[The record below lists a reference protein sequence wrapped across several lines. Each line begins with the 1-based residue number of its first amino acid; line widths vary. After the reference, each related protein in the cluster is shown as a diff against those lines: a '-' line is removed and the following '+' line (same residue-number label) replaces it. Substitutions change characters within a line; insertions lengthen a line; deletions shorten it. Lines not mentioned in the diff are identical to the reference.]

1 MRLHILSLPPEKRSA
16 ILRPQIE
23 ASAQADTAKQLQL
36 ERKSAIQEQ
45 KEAAKSLER
54 VEQAVLEQQTGINGD
69 LATERAELGRI
80 RSELAALQVK
90 WVSDLEQQANFY
102 QDISRKLTE
111 FARSLLKPE
120 TLPAI
125 QDEYQKAVLIWRT
138 LVDKTG
144 KVVSGRYALSL
155 PNLPDYPQKLLDQ
168 IGDTP
173 AAKAY
178 AEAYAEAKDFRDGLR
193 QKIESRL
200 QESVDL
206 HYRLLLQSGEIRS
219 QLLNQLLDHHD
230 TSPLTFS
237 KDLLFDIRRELFI
250 VPYRWTA
257 TFYLRSLDIR
267 HQLNQ
272 GWEGMAQIAS
282 NLLALLVFL
291 LIPWGIWVA
300 TQHLKQHLD
309 QWRLALVTQSRKYAS
324 ARYLALTIQKILPY
338 VQWLVMLLAVKLAEQ
353 ILVITV
359 FSELTMLLPYIRY
372 YIYYRLLR
380 HRQLGKY
387 SNDED
392 LFGRPMWL

>member
-1 MRLHILSLPPEKRSA
+1 MIKLLSVTLALCFTTLLAPSVSAEPAGQDASCPSVIELENDLTLRKDKLEKLQWGLTQLVNGKVVTGIALNALFMIDITDDEAAAKRIEELQREIGSEQPLDPFLNCARSITNLHSIADQIWTLEQSVANLRLHILSLPPEKRSA

-54 VEQAVLEQQTGINGD
+54 VEQA
-69 LATERAELGRI
+69 ERAELGRI

-250 VPYRWTA
+250 VPFICA
-257 TFYLRSLDIR
+257 
-267 HQLNQ
+267 
-272 GWEGMAQIAS
+272 
-282 NLLALLVFL
+282 
-291 LIPWGIWVA
+291 P
-300 TQHLKQHLD
+300 
-309 QWRLALVTQSRKYAS
+309 
-324 ARYLALTIQKILPY
+324 
-338 VQWLVMLLAVKLAEQ
+338 
-353 ILVITV
+353 
-359 FSELTMLLPYIRY
+359 
-372 YIYYRLLR
+372 
-380 HRQLGKY
+380 
-387 SNDED
+387 
-392 LFGRPMWL
+392 